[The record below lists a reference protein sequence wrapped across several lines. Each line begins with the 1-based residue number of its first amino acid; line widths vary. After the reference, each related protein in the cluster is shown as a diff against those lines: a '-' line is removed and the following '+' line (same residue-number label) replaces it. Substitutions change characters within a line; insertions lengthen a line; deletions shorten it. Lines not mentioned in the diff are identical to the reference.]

1 MISFVENKIYKGN
14 TIISS
19 LILDDFKLGKDF
31 LYSTDLR
38 FLTNE
43 TIQDIISK
51 IINYSIT
58 KWNNSSN
65 RVKFEK
71 TTINNYNII
80 EKDENTFYKVGNKLY
95 IGTELMT
102 PMVEWE
108 DIDSVLELYEQDLLF
123 K

>member
-1 MISFVENKIYKGN
+1 M
-14 TIISS
+14 SS

-31 LYSTDLR
+31 LYSADLR

-43 TIQDIISK
+43 NIQDIISK

-65 RVKFEK
+65 KVKFEK
-71 TTINNYNII
+71 TTVNNYNVI

-95 IGTELMT
+95 IGSDLMT
-102 PMVEWE
+102 SLIEWE
-108 DIDSVLELYEQDLLF
+108 DIDAVLEENLKNLL
-123 K
+123 